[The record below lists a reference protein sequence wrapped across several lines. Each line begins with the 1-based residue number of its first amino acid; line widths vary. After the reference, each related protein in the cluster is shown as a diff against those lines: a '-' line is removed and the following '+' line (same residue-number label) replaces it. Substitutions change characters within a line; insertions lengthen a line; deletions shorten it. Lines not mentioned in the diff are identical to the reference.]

1 MSVLELL
8 FRTASDGNGNK
19 DGSALPVVLY
29 DRSPTLPMTTTIT
42 IRMDTPT
49 KQTKQIKQMFDDSTA
64 QH

>member
-8 FRTASDGNGNK
+8 FCTASDENRSR

-49 KQTKQIKQMFDDSTA
+49 KQIK
-64 QH
+64 